1 MQNSTDTDS
10 LASGNILTSV
20 EILSINII
28 CDGLIIVEFVPYT
41 VHMAIAVL
49 QWLTCIH
56 ALFLMTIMMIF
67 TIL

>member
-49 QWLTCIH
+49 Q
-56 ALFLMTIMMIF
+56 
-67 TIL
+67 